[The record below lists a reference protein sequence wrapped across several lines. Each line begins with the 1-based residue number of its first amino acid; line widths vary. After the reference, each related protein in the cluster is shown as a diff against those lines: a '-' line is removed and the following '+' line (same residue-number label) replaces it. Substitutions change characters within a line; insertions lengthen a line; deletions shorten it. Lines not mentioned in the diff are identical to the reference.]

1 MSPNSQ
7 PATTDLG
14 AAFYHMA
21 ESASAERPLVP
32 EAAEAQVRGLIEV
45 FEAEVGRPFAP
56 HGGAHGLV
64 FGEWGHGKTQV
75 LYRLAAHLGRQ
86 TDRCL
91 ILVIIP
97 EQMSPYH
104 LVTAAAHHAEREG
117 LPTSPLREV
126 ARKLDTI
133 DPRDAS
139 ASQLAAA
146 AFVDYAAASGRP
158 HAALLFDEAQTIQGV
173 SFQHFLK
180 EIRQAFRDRSLVL
193 HTLQCHSLVSLD
205 RAVELA
211 QDLEWLQGSAVRKV
225 HLPSLREEQAHELFR
240 SRLAPV
246 AADLADRFI
255 APGLARTIC
264 RLVGGNPRSMLTL
277 AQELAREV
285 GSGRVATGD
294 DLVRVCERQA
304 GEAAGSSLFMR
315 RQLQR
320 LTELLPQVWQAPL
333 GTMMSQELGRNIG
346 RWFGEDVALEVSTVA
361 DRLGVDVPVLERN
374 LRRRVDGIQLFEM
387 KDDALGATTLQLSFE
402 CRRYLSRSFAH
413 GGDFNE
419 KQAQFDCLM
428 APTLQQRALA
438 DALRLTELGEM
449 SQPLRLGTY
458 TDEAQIRGYELRYQ
472 VPETSYTGT
481 VLLAPMLGLHWPTEV
496 ARAAVERLQGGACAR
511 VIIFDLIVNRAWQDW
526 DAACKGA
533 GFILPVDP
541 GQPNVVRIDAD
552 AWAPVLPAP
561 RDAADQL
568 GARVAVLCA
577 ALLGAEHARQ
587 NHVPMTDDQKS
598 ARGGIM
604 ECVRDLLPGADDFCY
619 LPTPDEQQWLD
630 LPQWSSGPLTLAAL
644 RDALERPQLT
654 VVQLRDLVPHW
665 LEDAGTRKWKRRPW
679 VTTLLA
685 QAVVKALKGARAP
698 LGRDQ
703 LADRL
708 RGRLALAHWERLDNS
723 LMWLLNKLA
732 AEGLIDIDMLGAVRF
747 RDLTIEIREKR
758 TMLQRSRNELDRTL
772 SQLERLSHDKWS
784 SVREQTQT
792 ALQAAVTAATASN
805 AGGPALSRRL
815 DDALEKLRQAL
826 VVVTRQVAEADQ
838 ALARLAADIT
848 EWVADRRREIG
859 LVHSAWRK
867 VLGLDAALTE
877 LERFESSVT
886 RLTQTGDVGTDR
898 LGHAVIGYQRA
909 RVWNDRLRELL
920 RDGGAREGARRTVA
934 KAVLSGG
941 FREIAVT
948 FRHTSS

>member
-1 MSPNSQ
+1 MSQDSK
-7 PATTDLG
+7 PAMTDLG
-14 AAFYHMA
+14 SAFYHMA
-21 ESASAERPLVP
+21 ESASAARPLVP

-45 FEAEVGRPFAP
+45 FEAEVARPFAP
-56 HGGAHGLV
+56 HVGAHGLV

-86 TDRCL
+86 RDRCL
-91 ILVIIP
+91 VLVLIP
-97 EQMSPYH
+97 EQMSPYY

-117 LPTSPLREV
+117 LPTSPLHEV
-126 ARKLDTI
+126 GRTLRAI

-146 AFVDYAAASGRP
+146 AFVDYAAGSGRP
-158 HAALLFDEAQTIQGV
+158 HAAFLFDEAQTIQGV
-173 SFQHFLK
+173 SFQHFLQ
-180 EIRQAFRDRSLVL
+180 ELRQAFRDRSIVL

-205 RAVELA
+205 RAVEIA
-211 QDLEWLQGSAVRKV
+211 QGLEWLQGPTVRKV

-246 AADLADRFI
+246 VPHLADRFI

-277 AQELAREV
+277 AQELAHEV
-285 GSGRVATGD
+285 SHGQVATGA

-320 LTELLPQVWQAPL
+320 LTELLPQVWQSPL
-333 GTMMSQELGRNIG
+333 GTKVADELVHNIG
-346 RWFGEDVALEVSTVA
+346 RWFGEDVALEVSALA

-387 KDDALGATTLQLSFE
+387 KDDSLGATTLQLSFE

-449 SQPLRLGTY
+449 SPPLRLGTY
-458 TDEAQIRGYELRYQ
+458 ADEAPIRGYELRYQ

-481 VLLAPMLGLHWPTEV
+481 VLLAPMLGLHWPTEA
-496 ARAAVERLQGGACAR
+496 ARAAAERLQVGTCAR
-511 VIIFDLIVNRAWQDW
+511 VIVIDLVVNRTWQDW
-526 DAACKGA
+526 DAECKAA
-533 GFILPVDP
+533 GIILPVDP

-552 AWAPVLPAP
+552 AWAPLLPSP
-561 RDAADQL
+561 HDAGDQL
-568 GARVAVLCA
+568 GARAAVLSA
-577 ALLGAEHARQ
+577 ALLAAEHARQ

-598 ARGGIM
+598 ARGGIV
-604 ECVRDLLPGADDFCY
+604 ERVRDLLPGADDFCY
-619 LPTPDEQQWLD
+619 LPSPDEQQWLD
-630 LPQWSSGPLTLAAL
+630 LPQWSSGPLTLAML
-644 RDALERPQLT
+644 RDTLERPKLT
-654 VVQLRDLVPHW
+654 AAQLRDLVPHW

-679 VTTLLA
+679 GTTLLA
-685 QAVVKALKGARAP
+685 QAVVKALKTARAP
-698 LGRDQ
+698 QGRDQ

-732 AEGLIDIDMLGAVRF
+732 AEGLIDIDMLGVVKL

-758 TMLQRSRNELDRTL
+758 TILQRSRRELDRTL
-772 SQLERLSHDKWS
+772 SQLELLSHEKWS
-784 SVREQTQT
+784 SVRDRTQA
-792 ALQAAVTAATASN
+792 ALQAAVAAAAVSN
-805 AGGPALSRRL
+805 AGGPVLIRRI
-815 DDALEKLRQAL
+815 DDALDELRQAL
-826 VVVTRQVAEADQ
+826 VVVTQQVAEAER
-838 ALARLAADIT
+838 ALVTLAADVT
-848 EWVADRRREIG
+848 EWAAQRRRELG
-859 LVHSAWRK
+859 PVHSAWRK

-886 RLTQTGDVGTDR
+886 RLAQGGDVGADR

-920 RDGGAREGARRTVA
+920 RGDAAPEGVRRTVA
-934 KAVLSGG
+934 KAVLSAG
-941 FREIAVT
+941 FREITVT
-948 FRHTSS
+948 FRLTSA